1 MMVARQSWRI
11 VNIQNRNIIYR
22 KNILV
27 KFNYRTLYLIYEI
40 SEHDREK
47 LS

>member
-11 VNIQNRNIIYR
+11 VNIQNRNIIYH
-22 KNILV
+22 KNIQV
-27 KFNYRTLYLIYEI
+27 KFNYRTLYFIYEI